1 MNSKPNKDWGCVLLQ
16 GPQKNCRKDGV
27 GDLGVYVGLATPIRF
42 PGISTSLANFRRP
55 LIHFHAIYNIR
66 HFNITNFSPP
76 LIHVNVHYDFFTS
89 VCASF
94 WWGFCIRRHA
104 LQKWMWNLRS
114 LTFERRTCYE
124 TFLRQVVSSSLLP
137 FLLTF
142 GDSMASASELP
153 VDVLIA
159 GSGGDKSEDAGKK
172 HSHRESGTP
181 SGDGSDDGSDDRN
194 DDENDV
200 AYDSDAGH
208 SGSGQ
213 APFSSEDEDALRACC
228 DKRSVEQSCIV
239 WMSGEKQHLCRAL
252 QVSPASHQEEWEGC
266 RKSSYKVEPSKKE
279 EKKMQAEL
287 HKQETDRLMSV
298 NCVFG
303 ELQFLTLGISRLIPS
318 YLLASWTSAMTSFTF
333 SALECHLPQVRLH
346 SFIYIDP
353 LGLTRLRCD
362 LIWFDDCLIV
372 RVIALI
378 EFTACIVL
386 FWFKDLDID
395 TTLGQTMWVYLL

>member
-1 MNSKPNKDWGCVLLQ
+1 MHLFGEVFAFVDTR
-16 GPQKNCRKDGV
+16 CR
-27 GDLGVYVGLATPIRF
+27 
-42 PGISTSLANFRRP
+42 
-55 LIHFHAIYNIR
+55 HE
-66 HFNITNFSPP
+66 
-76 LIHVNVHYDFFTS
+76 
-89 VCASF
+89 CE
-94 WWGFCIRRHA
+94 
-104 LQKWMWNLRS
+104 NLRS

-362 LIWFDDCLIV
+362 LIWWLFDCTSNCVDRIYLLASYCFGSKTLISI
-372 RVIALI
+372 RHWAKLCESICCRLGLNGRTIRSTSSLPDALI
-378 EFTACIVL
+378 
-386 FWFKDLDID
+386 WFVGLQILELDLLVSSRKFLMSRGLYEDND
-395 TTLGQTMWVYLL
+395 GDESHEGNKSHEGNEHLSM